1 MRAVKGRFEPTPSG
15 CMHVGNA
22 FCYLLA
28 WLSAR
33 SQGGG
38 IVLRFED
45 ADRMRMRPE
54 AITQTYSDLEWLG
67 LRWDEGPASGT
78 DGGEYFQSCRTA
90 VYERAFE
97 TLRRY
102 RAFR

>member
-1 MRAVKGRFEPTPSG
+1 MRAVKGRFAPTPSG

-54 AITQTYSDLEWLG
+54 AILQTFSDL
-67 LRWDEGPASGT
+67 D
-78 DGGEYFQSCRTA
+78 A
-90 VYERAFE
+90 VSHNLTFGA
-97 TLRRY
+97 
-102 RAFR
+102 